1 MDAAWRE
8 RTAGLACPY
17 LGLVFPPGLF
27 LLMTQVSEQ
36 QLVADAQR
44 GDAAALSDLLEM
56 HQNRLF
62 NIARRMVGN
71 RDDAAEIT
79 QDAMCRIIEHIGT
92 YDGRSAVG
100 TWMVR
105 IVMNLAISHG
115 RKQQKRQAISMDA
128 EFGGGGSG
136 DTWVDQVGA
145 LRKRMADYREPDPE
159 FRVEQSELIERLHEA
174 LDLLDEDFK
183 AVIVLRDFDGLDYQ
197 QIGQALDI
205 PVGTVKSRLFRA
217 RLALREQMLNLCP
230 TQRPESP
237 VAGRKTAEAE

>member
-1 MDAAWRE
+1 MK
-8 RTAGLACPY
+8 
-17 LGLVFPPGLF
+17 
-27 LLMTQVSEQ
+27 QVPEH
-36 QLVADAQR
+36 QLVAEAQR
-44 GDAAALSDLLEM
+44 GDSAALSDLLEM

-62 NIARRMVGN
+62 NVARRMVGN

-92 YDGRSAVG
+92 YDGRSAIG

-115 RKQQKRQAISMDA
+115 RKQRRRQGISIDA
-128 EFGGGGSG
+128 NYSGGDSG
-136 DTWVDQVGA
+136 DTWVDQVGT
-145 LRKRMADYREPDPE
+145 LRQRMADYREPNPE
-159 FRVEQSELIERLHEA
+159 FRVEHSEMVERLHEA

-237 VAGRKTAEAE
+237 VVGRNAAEAE